1 MDYLGVALGISIQLG
16 LSIVVGSLVPLLLT
30 NALKLTSV
38 NGLLPL
44 LSANAL
50 RLTWPFLASLLLMV
64 VGVIVCARAGGGRSA
79 EGQTARPRFRVGLLI
94 AVLAGIGGPLMN
106 VGIQYGT
113 DLLKQAGKTALEQKW
128 VAWAVFLSAA
138 AATQSGY
145 CLFHTIKAR
154 NARLFWAK
162 QAPVNAGLVVLM
174 SLVWAASIFF
184 YASSTAALGDLGT
197 SFGWPIFLG
206 LIVVTSNVWGVLLGE
221 WRDRPRA
228 ALYRMLFGSAILVIA
243 VFLIA
248 QTRPS

>member
-1 MDYLGVALGISIQLG
+1 
-16 LSIVVGSLVPLLLT
+16 
-30 NALKLTSV
+30 
-38 NGLLPL
+38 
-44 LSANAL
+44 
-50 RLTWPFLASLLLMV
+50 
-64 VGVIVCARAGGGRSA
+64 
-79 EGQTARPRFRVGLLI
+79 
-94 AVLAGIGGPLMN
+94 MN

-113 DLLKQAGKTALEQKW
+113 DLLEKAGKSAPEQKW

-138 AATQSGY
+138 AVTQSGY
-145 CLFHTIKAR
+145 CLFHAIRAG

-162 QAPVNAGLVVLM
+162 RAPVDACLVVLM
-174 SLVWAASIFF
+174 SVVWAASVFF
-184 YASSTAALGDLGT
+184 YASTTAALGKLGT

-228 ALYRMLFGSAILVIA
+228 AFYRMLFGSAILVVA